1 MSCWCEFSMF
11 GISHFLEVEFAD
23 FTVFEP
29 LCWKFTIQI
38 SSHNRD
44 QLEVGIRLVLDIR
57 DCRLILG
64 GKVNSTFVKCLA
76 ELNEFLL
83 DLSSVHSIS
92 TDLTVDCV
100 QIVLLMVDFSIWW
113 FCSLWLASQSWH
125 FPFIRCCCSILKQNL
140 SPSWVSFTHY
150 WCGRLDLTAGLPH
163 NASFWEVIFWTVVTT
178 FVLLSCAPSS
188 WWCLEHIHQIE
199 SILLIMRCCVVLVAV
214 LLLLLRIHFTLLLRC
229 WCFYCCFYCCFFCWS
244 RFCFDLLAFMSLHC
258 CALLQRCSWVALLL
272 HFALLLVP
280 FLQW

>member
-23 FTVFEP
+23 FIVFEP

-92 TDLTVDCV
+92 TDLTVDCTFDGWFLNLV
-100 QIVLLMVDFSIWW
+100 ILQSVVGFTILTLSVHPMLLLYLKAELKSFLSKFYSLLM
-113 FCSLWLASQSWH
+113 
-125 FPFIRCCCSILKQNL
+125 
-140 SPSWVSFTHY
+140 
-150 WCGRLDLTAGLPH
+150 
-163 NASFWEVIFWTVVTT
+163 
-178 FVLLSCAPSS
+178 
-188 WWCLEHIHQIE
+188 
-199 SILLIMRCCVVLVAV
+199 
-214 LLLLLRIHFTLLLRC
+214 
-229 WCFYCCFYCCFFCWS
+229 WS
-244 RFCFDLLAFMSLHC
+244 VGFDGGIAT
-258 CALLQRCSWVALLL
+258 
-272 HFALLLVP
+272 
-280 FLQW
+280 